1 MEFKKIDEVEAS
13 IKESYIKI
21 LKERISLM
29 KQSIVAIEDALD
41 YLIEDATKESH

>member
-1 MEFKKIDEVEAS
+1 MEFKKINEVESS